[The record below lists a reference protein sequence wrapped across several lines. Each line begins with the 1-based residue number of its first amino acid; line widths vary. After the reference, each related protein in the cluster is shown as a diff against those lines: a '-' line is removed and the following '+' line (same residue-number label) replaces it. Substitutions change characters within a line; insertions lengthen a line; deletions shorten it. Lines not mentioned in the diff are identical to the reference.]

1 MRENLGLLRFD
12 TIFTLSEE
20 NNLYLCTQN
29 KNLMPA
35 TLTRPK
41 TATRKP
47 AVAQGLK
54 REPQKKTATTSKKK
68 QTEDVSWEELQDI
81 TKKLIKEGTLKPF
94 EKKY

>member
-1 MRENLGLLRFD
+1 
-12 TIFTLSEE
+12 
-20 NNLYLCTQN
+20 
-29 KNLMPA
+29 MPA

-47 AVAQGLK
+47 TVAQGLK
-54 REPQKKTATTSKKK
+54 REPPKKTATTSKKK

-94 EKKY
+94 EKKYVYGNL